1 MSGRTPSL
9 VRENDYMMG
18 QGVEHL
24 SFGYSY
30 VQSGRVYL
38 KERYSTLVCSL
49 ETLTPAMDRGHTLG
63 IKIQYET

>member
-9 VRENDYMMG
+9 VRENDYMIG

-30 VQSGRVYL
+30 VQSGIYL
-38 KERYSTLVCSL
+38 KERDSTIVCSR

-63 IKIQYET
+63 IEIQ